1 MRNYNPRSEYLHK
14 LEIRARKSPFI
25 HIINNTQNKEDM
37 KLYYLEKKMY
47 YINELNQDVMCA
59 DGGEMPML
67 YRTQLGATL
76 KGEQLINEYRNI
88 YKAHVVFIDELEH
101 QSKNAPI
108 WRCRMSAPAYNLRIE
123 LAIYKT
129 ESLNC

>member
-1 MRNYNPRSEYLHK
+1 MAYNKRIEYI
-14 LEIRARKSPFI
+14 IRAENRARRSPFLALV
-25 HIINNTQNKEDM
+25 NNHQNREDM

-47 YINELNQDVMCA
+47 YIGDDNYDHQCA
-59 DGGEMPML
+59 DGGEMPIL

-76 KGEQLINEYRNI
+76 KGEQLINEYKGI
-88 YKAHVVFIDELEH
+88 YNAQVVFIDEMEH

-108 WRCRMSAPAYNLRIE
+108 WRCRLSAPDHNLRIE

>member
-1 MRNYNPRSEYLHK
+1 MAYNKRIEYIIK
-14 LEIRARKSPFI
+14 AENRARRSPFLALV
-25 HIINNTQNKEDM
+25 NNHQNKEDM
-37 KLYYLEKKMY
+37 KLYYVEKKMY
-47 YINELNQDVMCA
+47 YIGDDNQDHQCA

-76 KGEQLINEYRNI
+76 KGEQLINEYKSFYN
-88 YKAHVVFIDELEH
+88 AHVVFIEELEH
-101 QSKNAPI
+101 PSKISPI
-108 WRCRMSAPAYNLRIE
+108 WRCQLSAPSYNLRIE